1 MIGVLSTGPPMAPPR
16 SAEAA
21 GKTPLTYAS
30 VFEGGINLKALNT
43 FVLGQIFSAF
53 PRINCASTPE
63 LNRRLQVPSGHPPVT
78 SSVAFRDLYVEGRS
92 LIR

>member
-1 MIGVLSTGPPMAPPR
+1 MIGPPMAPPR

-21 GKTPLTYAS
+21 GKTPFTYAT
-30 VFEGGINLKALNT
+30 VFQGGINLKALNT
-43 FVLGQIFSAF
+43 FVIALICSAF
-53 PRINCASTPE
+53 PRINHASTPE
-63 LNRRLQVPSGHPPVT
+63 LNRRLLVPYGHPPVT